1 MATSATPA
9 APTGK
14 RASMMN
20 GPCRTTVDRCGGV
33 LPATPA
39 GNGAPVSDPDETN
52 DQISLIPDQ

>member
-1 MATSATPA
+1 
-9 APTGK
+9 
-14 RASMMN
+14 MMN